1 MKYLK
6 LVVILILYG
15 LFSQSSPIIA
25 EKKANIIIKYNQ
37 NVETMAMQKDKAFKL
52 DVLSVPESEKDEWI
66 DKLNDNPDV
75 QYVESDQTAHLL
87 SSKTNDPF
95 YESQSLLFDQ
105 INVTK
110 AWETYRPLDTVV
122 VGVVDSGID
131 LNHPDLQTA
140 IVGGKNFIHE
150 GEPPLDHDGHGTH
163 VAGLIGAATNNSVGV
178 SSIGKNVKLMPIKV
192 FEGNTTS
199 MSTVIKGI
207 EYAVDQGV
215 DVINLSLGSYSNMK
229 SLEDVVQYASSKG
242 VIVVGASGNDNDD
255 MVVFPA
261 VYPNVLGVGSV
272 DTSTLK
278 KAEFSNFGPSVDV
291 VAPGTD
297 VLSTGIG
304 RYINME
310 GTSMSTGIV
319 SSIAAMIKQQAPYL
333 TGHQVMKIIE
343 DTSQTTDE
351 NYSLGKGLVNAD
363 AALKYI
369 HTKNRLAG
377 ANSVSTSVEISKEGW
392 RKLDEKELAIN
403 NQKLSGKFVI
413 LASGDTFADSLAASP
428 LASYLDSPILL
439 VKQSRISE
447 KVLSEIKRLGADH
460 IVIVGG
466 EEALS
471 GNVEKEL
478 RGLEVSSHRLFGETR
493 YETNLAINKTIPFN
507 TNKAFIVSGE
517 DYPDALSI
525 ASYSGV
531 LKYPIIFTKKDSL
544 AASLKQYIRTEEITK
559 VYVIGGEAVIS
570 KTVENTLPS
579 PYRISGED
587 RYSTNKAIQD
597 VFGKQFNSP
606 YLFYAT
612 GENYPDALTAG
623 PLASRLKSPVLLVG
637 SAKADFEWST
647 KLFSDKK
654 GYFILG
660 GEDVIPS
667 PMAWKIDRLNT
678 N

>member
-15 LFSQSSPIIA
+15 LFSQTSPILA
-25 EKKANIIIKYNQ
+25 EKKANIIVKYHQ
-37 NVETMAMQKDKAFKL
+37 NVETMSMKKGKPFNL
-52 DVLSVPESEKDEWI
+52 DILSVPENEKDEWI

-75 QYVESDQTAHLL
+75 QYAELDQTAHLL
-87 SSKTNDPF
+87 SPMTNDPF

-105 INVTK
+105 MNVSE
-110 AWETYRPLDTVV
+110 AWETYRPLNTVV

-131 LNHPDLQTA
+131 VNHPDLQTA

-150 GEPPLDHDGHGTH
+150 GEAPLDHDGHGTH
-163 VAGLIGAATNNSVGV
+163 VAGLIGAITNNSIGV
-178 SSIGKNVKLMPIKV
+178 SSIAKNVKLMPIKV

-229 SLEDVVQYASSKG
+229 SLEDVIQYASSKG
-242 VIVVGASGNDNDD
+242 VIVIGASGNDNDD
-255 MVVFPA
+255 LVVFPA
-261 VYPNVLGVGSV
+261 AYPNVLGVGSV

-278 KAEFSNFGPSVDV
+278 KADFSNFGPSVDV
-291 VAPGTD
+291 VAPGTG
-297 VLSTGIG
+297 VLSTGIDG
-304 RYINME
+304 YINME

-333 TGHQVMKIIE
+333 TGRQVMNIIE

-363 AALKYI
+363 ESLKYI

-377 ANSVSTSVEISKEGW
+377 ATSVSTSVEVSKEGW
-392 RKLDEKELAIN
+392 KKLDEKDLTIH

-439 VKQSRISE
+439 VKKSRVSDE
-447 KVLSEIKRLGADH
+447 VLNEINRLGADH
-460 IVIVGG
+460 ILIIGG

-471 GNVEKEL
+471 GNVEDEL
-478 RGLEVSSHRLFGETR
+478 GGLQVETHRLFGETR
-493 YETNLAINKTIPFN
+493 YETNLAINEIIPFKS
-507 TNKAFIVSGE
+507 NKAFIVSGE
-517 DYPDALSI
+517 NYPDALSI

-531 LKYPIIFTKKDSL
+531 LNYPIIYTKQDSL
-544 AASLKQYIRTEEITK
+544 SDSLKQYIQTEEITK
-559 VYVIGGEAVIS
+559 AYVIGGEAVVS
-570 KTVENTLPS
+570 KKVENTLPS

-597 VFGKQFNSP
+597 AFGKQLSSP

-637 SAKADFEWST
+637 AAKPDFEWGT

-667 PMAWKIDRLNT
+667 PMAWEIDRLNT